1 MLISDWSSDVCSS
14 DLRFIDVRA
23 AVEHD
28 AVDRHL
34 LAGPHAQ
41 AIANAHVFERDIVFL
56 IAGIE
61 PMRLR
66 RRQREQRADRA
77 GGLRARAQFEYL
89 AEQCGRRDRS
99 DERRVG
105 KGCVSK
111 CRSGWHPSHTHK
123 KRRHTISSEMKVL
136 CIHTTESL

>member
-1 MLISDWSSDVCSS
+1 MIRRPPGSTRTDTLFPYTT
-14 DLRFIDVRA
+14 LFRAA

-56 IAGIE
+56 LAGIE

-66 RRQREQRADRA
+66 PRQREQRAARA

-89 AEQCGRRDRS
+89 AAHGDRGSVVLGKKCSAPVACGGRRHLTNKQTR
-99 DERRVG
+99 
-105 KGCVSK
+105 
-111 CRSGWHPSHTHK
+111 
-123 KRRHTISSEMKVL
+123 
-136 CIHTTESL
+136 